1 MCCQLIVHLHVSLY
15 AGLEAK
21 YGELHLTGSTHEA
34 QDPHEMHMHG
44 EPESPAA
51 DRHEGHADMG
61 ASPQAPSQPD
71 SQQDSRAPDKD
82 AQSIAEEGS
91 WAHEQAP
98 TAGSIM
104 SLQTAGSPSTPPR
117 AGTAGSRAT
126 SPLSEALPSHDQDI
140 SGTASAE
147 NGADWKEV
155 LEGCKAR
162 LNGMLH
168 DCGMPLLPQQV

>member
-1 MCCQLIVHLHVSLY
+1 MYLY

-34 QDPHEMHMHG
+34 QDPYERHMHG
-44 EPESPAA
+44 EPGSSAA
-51 DRHEGHADMG
+51 NSREGHAKMG

-91 WAHEQAP
+91 CAHEQAAI
-98 TAGSIM
+98 AGSIM
-104 SLQTAGSPSTPPR
+104 SLQTAGSPTTTPR

-126 SPLSEALPSHDQDI
+126 SPMSEALPSHDQDI
-140 SGTASAE
+140 SGAASAE
-147 NGADWKEV
+147 DGADWKEV
-155 LEGCKAR
+155 LEGCKAW

>member
-1 MCCQLIVHLHVSLY
+1 MYLY

-34 QDPHEMHMHG
+34 QDPHETHIHG
-44 EPESPAA
+44 QPGSPAA
-51 DRHEGHADMG
+51 NSREGHADMG
-61 ASPQAPSQPD
+61 ASPQAPLQPD

-91 WAHEQAP
+91 CAHEQAS
-98 TAGSIM
+98 TAGSTM
-104 SLQTAGSPSTPPR
+104 SLQTAGSPSTTPR

-126 SPLSEALPSHDQDI
+126 SPMSEALPSHDQDL
-140 SGTASAE
+140 SEASAGD
-147 NGADWKEV
+147 GADWKEV
-155 LEGCKAR
+155 LEGCKVR